1 MFDGVAFWKYFGVWG
16 TIIASGFGLPVPE
29 EIPVVTGG
37 VLVGESHQVAVEAEL
52 KGQPAPPGAVFW
64 WIMLPGT
71 ILAVVVGDSVLYFAG
86 RWFGPRLMR
95 NAWIQ
100 RKVLPPDKQA
110 KIEENFH
117 KRGVMILLAARFTPG
132 VRMPVFLMAGVL
144 RMPLTRFLLAD
155 GLYAIPGVNLLFW
168 LGYFFTRQFLE
179 ALEAVE
185 RYRPMVVVA
194 VLAAIGGIILYKLLA
209 NRKLSTGDME
219 DVSGIVRPVGAVTHA
234 IEQGIEKSAE
244 MGYAAAA
251 RVVEVVTHP
260 LGHKTRPHAE
270 TDPRGNPDPGGDT
283 PTPTP
288 K

>member
-1 MFDGVAFWKYFGVWG
+1 MFEGAALIKYFSIWG

-52 KGQPAPPGAVFW
+52 KEQPVPPGEVFW

-71 ILAVVVGDSVLYFAG
+71 ILAVVIGDSVLYFGG

-95 NAWIQ
+95 NSWIQ
-100 RKVLPPDKQA
+100 RKVLPPAQQA
-110 KIEENFH
+110 KIEENFK

-144 RMPLTRFLLAD
+144 RMPLSRFLLAD

-185 RYRPMVVVA
+185 RYRPMVIVA
-194 VLAAIGGIILYKLLA
+194 VLAAVGGIILYKLLA
-209 NRKLSTGDME
+209 NRKLSTGDMA
-219 DVSGIVRPVGAVTHA
+219 DVSGLAKPVGAVAHA
-234 IEQGIEKSAE
+234 IEQGIE
-244 MGYAAAA
+244 
-251 RVVEVVTHP
+251 RVVDVVTHP
-260 LGHKTRPHAE
+260 LGHKPRPHSE
-270 TDPRGNPDPGGDT
+270 TDPKSGLIPPPPPAGDT
-283 PTPTP
+283 PAPA